1 MTFASGDVVECRK
14 HRFKHA
20 MTSECYG
27 CLVDERDRLRDI
39 NQHFN
44 NLLAIIHRD
53 DGYYMSKYGID
64 KAVKDAKVILG
75 RLMSLEDDHK

>member
-1 MTFASGDVVECRK
+1 MGLNDMTILEINEAILHYRNRCR
-14 HRFKHA
+14 
-20 MTSECYG
+20 E
-27 CLVDERDRLRDI
+27 LE
-39 NQHFN
+39 QHLG

-53 DGYYMSKYGID
+53 GGHYIGKHGVD